1 MQLNLHL
8 TDTFSFL
15 QTGMSDTK
23 ARQIVLALIVAQ
35 EILDIPVFDN
45 MERFSKDEIENMK
58 SDP

>member
-1 MQLNLHL
+1 MQLNLHQ

-23 ARQIVLALIVAQ
+23 ARQIVLALIFAQ

-45 MERFSKDEIENMK
+45 MERFSKEEIENMK
-58 SDP
+58 YGQ